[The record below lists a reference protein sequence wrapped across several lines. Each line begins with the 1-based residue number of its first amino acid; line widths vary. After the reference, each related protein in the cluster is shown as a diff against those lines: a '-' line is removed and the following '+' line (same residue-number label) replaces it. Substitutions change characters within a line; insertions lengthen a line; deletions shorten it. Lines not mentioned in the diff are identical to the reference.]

1 MAGSARFDGWRI
13 VALGG
18 ALIWLG
24 PGLLECYGFLA
35 TPFAREFG
43 LSGEQFG
50 LGLAAFI
57 LPLVVAGPALGALLD
72 RAPLRPV
79 LLGAIALAAGA
90 LAALSRATSARELA
104 LGCALASLGIGTYG
118 QLGPNVMVAGW
129 FARRRA
135 RALALTSLGTSCAG
149 ITIPLISQPLIAGLG
164 WRGLL
169 LSFAAAVALLL
180 GPAVAWLAVKRPEEV
195 GQTQDGDAPQASAET
210 ALAPEAPA
218 PIGPV
223 LRDRNFWL
231 LGAALATATAASL
244 GGVHLVRHMENVGVA
259 AADARFV
266 PSLMSAGA
274 LLGRLVT
281 GWLHERFPQPLV
293 ATAVFALSGLAWVGV
308 AHAHTLST
316 FLLLAVPSGLAG
328 GGFGVSGPVLQAS
341 CFGPRV
347 LGRVMGLH
355 GLLGLPLLLPAPM
368 LVGRAA
374 DRAGSFAPVF
384 VWLGV
389 AMGAAAVGVACV
401 RTAQARRAA
410 DRPDLL

>member
-1 MAGSARFDGWRI
+1 MTAAAAPTARFDGWRI

-50 LGLAAFI
+50 LGIAAFI
-57 LPLVVAGPALGALLD
+57 LPVVLAGPALGALLD

-79 LLGAIALAAGA
+79 LLGAIGVAACA
-90 LAALSRATSARELA
+90 LAALSRAQSAWQLAA
-104 LGCALASLGIGTYG
+104 LGGLAALGVGTYG
-118 QLGPNVMVAGW
+118 QLGPNVMVASW
-129 FARRRA
+129 FVRLRA

-149 ITIPLISQPLIAGLG
+149 ITIPLVAQPLIAQLG
-164 WRGLL
+164 WRGMFLA
-169 LSFAAAVALLL
+169 FAGAVLLLL
-180 GPAVAWLAVKRPEEV
+180 GPAVAKLAVKRPEDI
-195 GQTQDGDAPQASAET
+195 GQTQDGDAPLPVPPGAPAS
-210 ALAPEAPA
+210 PEPPA
-218 PIGPV
+218 PIEPV

-231 LGAALATATAASL
+231 LGASLALAVAASL
-244 GGVHLVRHMENVGVA
+244 GGVHLVKHMENVGVD

-266 PSLMSAGA
+266 PSLMSVGA
-274 LLGRLVT
+274 LLGRLAT

-293 ATAVFALSGLAWVGV
+293 AAGVFALSGLGWVGI
-308 AHAHTLST
+308 AHAQDLGA
-316 FLLLAVPSGLAG
+316 FLLLALPSGFAG
-328 GGFGVSGPVLQAS
+328 GGFGVSGPVLQSS

-355 GLLGLPLLLPAPM
+355 GLMGLPLLLPAPM

-374 DRAGSFAPVF
+374 DAAGSYAPVF
-384 VWLGV
+384 VQLGV
-389 AMGAAAVGVACV
+389 AMGVAALAMGLV
-401 RTAQARRAA
+401 RTPSRAR
-410 DRPDLL
+410 